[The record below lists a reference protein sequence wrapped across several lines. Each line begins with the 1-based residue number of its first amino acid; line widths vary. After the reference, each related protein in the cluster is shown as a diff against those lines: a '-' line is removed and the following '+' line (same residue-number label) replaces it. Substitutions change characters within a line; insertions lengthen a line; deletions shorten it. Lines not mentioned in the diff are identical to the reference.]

1 MGDGVRQPGDFSAAR
16 RLHPTE
22 PGGSIGLIYIHTIKE
37 QHVEMDIEVQRRA
50 KALDESDSTRPGP
63 VVCIA
68 CFPDQMGSDDAMDD
82 AQHPPHDLRPAGEQE
97 TQLVRETQ
105 YPLAHGLFGQYFVNQ
120 QGRAF
125 GHATCTTAR
134 AEPSSF
140 AAESNQVLGMAGLAA
155 HPQKTMFQPAAF
167 EKFLKFPLHT
177 LVGSSW

>member
-1 MGDGVRQPGDFSAAR
+1 MARINATNPMGDGVRQLGEFLTGR
-16 RLHPTE
+16 RFDPAKPDSPIEAVDVHPV
-22 PGGSIGLIYIHTIKE
+22 KE
-37 QHVEMDIEVQRRA
+37 QHVKMDIEVQRRA
-50 KALDESDSTRPGP
+50 KALDEGDGP
-63 VVCIA
+63 RHGTVVCIA
-68 CFPDQMGSDDAMDD
+68 CFRDQMGSDDAMDD

-140 AAESNQVLGMAGLAA
+140 AAAIMSLR
-155 HPQKTMFQPAAF
+155 
-167 EKFLKFPLHT
+167 
-177 LVGSSW
+177 